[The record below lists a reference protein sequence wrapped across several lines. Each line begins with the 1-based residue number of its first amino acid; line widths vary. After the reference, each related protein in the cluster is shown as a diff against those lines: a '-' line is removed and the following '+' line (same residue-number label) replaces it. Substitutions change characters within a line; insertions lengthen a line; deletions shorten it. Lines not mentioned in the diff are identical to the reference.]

1 VARLAL
7 IAFLI
12 AALAAPAQ
20 AQLFRRAPPP
30 GVAPV
35 RPPPENLPPAGAE
48 IWPFPEPDP
57 KSWWDEDWPKAA
69 DAADPLGGGRRLGRG
84 ERLAPIDNGIDPST
98 YRLWGLMPLQWQ
110 IVRGD
115 EMVLE
120 LWIRPARTVRQ
131 SVVRIIVRRDGKAF
145 VEARAGLACCE
156 AGIIRRMGFDAE
168 LPPGSSGAFQALR
181 NAPLWNAPRDV
192 RVAEGGGVA
201 EAVCVDGTA
210 YDLTLLVPGRS
221 RSIRRSCDN
230 AEVGQ
235 AADIL
240 EPVLR
245 AALGHDPR
253 FDVIFP
259 GGADFSA
266 ARNAYAGLVR
276 DGGTLKADPNARPQP
291 SGVEPASEPDGSPN

>member
-1 VARLAL
+1 MARLPL
-7 IAFLI
+7 IALLI

-20 AQLFRRAPPP
+20 AQLFHRAPP
-30 GVAPV
+30 GVPPV
-35 RPPPENLPPAGAE
+35 KPPPENLSPAAAE

-57 KSWWDEDWPKAA
+57 KTWWDEKRPKAP
-69 DAADPLGGGRRLGRG
+69 DAADPLGGGRRLGRN
-84 ERLAPIDNGIDPST
+84 ERPTPVDNGIDPST

-120 LWIRPARTVRQ
+120 VWIRPARTVRQ
-131 SVVRIIVRRDGKAF
+131 SVIRIVVRRDGKAF
-145 VEARAGLACCE
+145 VEGRAGLACCE

-168 LPPGSSGAFQALR
+168 LPPGSSSAFQALR
-181 NAPLWNAPRDV
+181 DDPIWKAPRDV
-192 RVAEGGGVA
+192 RVAEGGGLA

-210 YDLTLLVPGRS
+210 YDLTLLVPGRA
-221 RSIRRSCDN
+221 RSIRRACDD

-259 GGADFSA
+259 GGGDFSA
-266 ARNAYAGLVR
+266 ARSAYAALVR
-276 DGGTLKADPNARPQP
+276 DGGTLKADPDARRQP
-291 SGVEPASEPDGSPN
+291 PGAEPAPEPEAPPG

>member
-7 IAFLI
+7 ISLLI
-12 AALAAPAQ
+12 AAVAGPAD
-20 AQLFRRAPPP
+20 AQLLRRTPP

-35 RPPPENLPPAGAE
+35 KPPPENLPPAEAE
-48 IWPFPEPDP
+48 IWPFPAPDP
-57 KSWWDEDWPKAA
+57 KTWWDDNRPKAP

-145 VEARAGLACCE
+145 VEGRAGLACCE
-156 AGIIRRMGFDAE
+156 AGITRRLGFDAE
-168 LPPGSSGAFQALR
+168 LPPGSAGAFQALR
-181 NAPLWNAPRDV
+181 NHPIWATPRDV
-192 RVAEGGGVA
+192 RVAEGGGA
-201 EAVCVDGTA
+201 TDAVCVDGTA

-221 RSIRRSCDN
+221 RSIRRSCDS

-253 FDVIFP
+253 FDVIYP

-266 ARNAYAGLVR
+266 ARRAYDGLIR
-276 DGGTLKADPNARPQP
+276 DGGALKADPNARPQP
-291 SGVEPASEPDGSPN
+291 PGVEPVPAPEGAPG